1 MDFDCWNDEKKKDE
15 RNYSFWFSIDPGR
28 PCLQKKKKT
37 KKLQQRTAKVYY
49 LCVHDQM
56 ILNLI

>member
-28 PCLQKKKKT
+28 PCLQKKKKNCSNELL
-37 KKLQQRTAKVYY
+37 KFII
-49 LCVHDQM
+49 CVFM
-56 ILNLI
+56 IKWF